1 MQRQTGVK
9 SEISWTFY
17 INRLVAPSVKVS
29 RCTGTHVDGNI
40 CAELRLWLREFSGLN
55 TVNDSELTD
64 RLNSRGYLF
73 KVSDAEACF
82 SVIQSN
88 WSGKDCASP
97 LWKGTDTVTVL
108 SAETSISLS
117 TRRWMDVY
125 SKVKKQDVK
134 QTGFIVMLF
143 LWDTLNKCSLK
154 SAGMVSGSCGPLK
167 IQDKIKHSPPV
178 ISESKHCHSG
188 SFKLKS
194 DSPLRTK
201 VLHLNTVLLCII
213 TSGAQCW
220 SIACFVCSN
229 LFYIYEDILWL
240 CQPLCI
246 CHIEANPPHEW
257 REHNTATH
265 TRTQTW
271 EPVQMYSVSTVEAQW
286 VNAFFGDSCS
296 NYMFIDNCSLVES
309 SGYPPG

>member
-9 SEISWTFY
+9 SEISLTFY
-17 INRLVAPSVKVS
+17 INRLVAPSVKVG
-29 RCTGTHVDGNI
+29 RRTGTHVDGNI
-40 CAELRLWLREFSGLN
+40 CAKLRLRMREFSGLN
-55 TVNDSELTD
+55 TVNELTD

-82 SVIQSN
+82 SVIQIN

-134 QTGFIVMLF
+134 RTGFIVMLF

-154 SAGMVSGSCGPLK
+154 SAGMVGWSCGTLN
-167 IQDKIKHSPPV
+167 IQNKIKHSSPV

-201 VLHLNTVLLCII
+201 H
-213 TSGAQCW
+213 
-220 SIACFVCSN
+220 
-229 LFYIYEDILWL
+229 
-240 CQPLCI
+240 
-246 CHIEANPPHEW
+246 
-257 REHNTATH
+257 
-265 TRTQTW
+265 
-271 EPVQMYSVSTVEAQW
+271 
-286 VNAFFGDSCS
+286 
-296 NYMFIDNCSLVES
+296 
-309 SGYPPG
+309 

>member
-9 SEISWTFY
+9 SEISLTFY
-17 INRLVAPSVKVS
+17 INRLVAPNVKVG
-29 RCTGTHVDGNI
+29 RRTGTHVDGNI

-154 SAGMVSGSCGPLK
+154 SAGTVRGSCGPFK
-167 IQDKIKHSPPV
+167 IQNKIKHSSPV
-178 ISESKHCHSG
+178 ISESKHCHSVTLNL
-188 SFKLKS
+188 SQIHLWEQNATFIS
-194 DSPLRTK
+194 SPEHCPSLYYYFRCTTLISRLLRLFELA
-201 VLHLNTVLLCII
+201 LHLWGHSLAMSASLHT
-213 TSGAQCW
+213 
-220 SIACFVCSN
+220 
-229 LFYIYEDILWL
+229 
-240 CQPLCI
+240 
-246 CHIEANPPHEW
+246 PHW
-257 REHNTATH
+257 GKPSTWV
-265 TRTQTW
+265 TRTQQCNTHAHTDMRTGAN
-271 EPVQMYSVSTVEAQW
+271 V
-286 VNAFFGDSCS
+286 FC
-296 NYMFIDNCSLVES
+296 
-309 SGYPPG
+309 